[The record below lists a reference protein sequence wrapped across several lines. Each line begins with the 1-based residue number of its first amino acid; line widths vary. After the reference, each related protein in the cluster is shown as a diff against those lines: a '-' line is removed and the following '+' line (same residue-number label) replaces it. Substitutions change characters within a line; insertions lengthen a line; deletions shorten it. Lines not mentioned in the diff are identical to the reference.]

1 MQFLNTFL
9 KTLVIG
15 MGILIVVGVIVLAVL
30 VAKKM
35 NTPSAETSA
44 LSITL
49 PADFSPDTFS
59 HTPNTI
65 GFWSK
70 TQKKILIFSRKS
82 GKLVKEI
89 KIESAPSGL

>member
-1 MQFLNTFL
+1 MQFL

-15 MGILIVVGVIVLAVL
+15 MGILIVAGVIVLAVL